1 MIIPMGIGLSGEVIW
16 PQKLAIG
23 DRILITQDD
32 CLAWNPTMDKYRGR
46 WLTISQN
53 RHVND
58 TNYKYTSYNVEEDQG
73 SWNWHSEHVEYISIK
88 ESIPVPICTLIPAL
102 PII

>member
-1 MIIPMGIGLSGEVIW
+1 MIIPMGIGPSGAVIW

-23 DRILITQDD
+23 DRIFITEDD
-32 CLAWNPTMDKYRGR
+32 CLAWNPIMDKYRGR

-73 SWNWHSEHVEYISIK
+73 CWHWHSVHAESISIK
-88 ESIPVPICTLIPAL
+88 ESIPVPISAVPPAL
-102 PII
+102 PTI